1 MVIKKIN
8 KTDQLKT
15 NKNNNSELLTYMGL
29 NMFYYVSKIIW
40 FFIQPS
46 GFLIFL
52 SGIGMILLWTRWAR
66 TGRAAVT
73 FGAVGLLIIALTPI
87 GYLLLLPLEERFPR
101 VDLRQLGGP
110 PTGIIVLG
118 GVSNSTIS
126 RDRNTFALNDRAER
140 LTAAV
145 ELANR
150 YPDAKIVFSG
160 GSGSILVDA
169 GEPEAI
175 SAGKFLVSMGVNE
188 NRIIL
193 EDRSRNTIENAQFSK
208 DLLNPKPGERWLI
221 ITSAFHMPRSMGC
234 FRSVGFEVYPWTV
247 DYNTHGITDITK
259 LPRLVSKGMLRT
271 DIAVREWI
279 GLVAYYATGKIP
291 TLFPK

>member
-1 MVIKKIN
+1 
-8 KTDQLKT
+8 
-15 NKNNNSELLTYMGL
+15 
-29 NMFYYVSKIIW
+29 MFYYVSKIIW

-52 SGIGMILLWTRWAR
+52 GAVGVFLLWSKWAR
-66 TGRAAVT
+66 TGRVVVT
-73 FGAVGLLIIALTPI
+73 VSIVGLMIVALTPI

-101 VDLRQLGGP
+101 TDLSRLGGE
-110 PTGIIVLG
+110 PTGIIILG

-150 YPDAKIVFSG
+150 FPNAKVVFSG

-169 GEPEAI
+169 GEPEAV
-175 SAGKFLVSMGVNE
+175 SVGKFLVAMGIKE
-188 NRIIL
+188 DRIIL
-193 EDRSRNTIENAQFSK
+193 EDRSRNTIENARFSK
-208 DLLNPKPGERWLI
+208 ELLNPKPGERWLI
-221 ITSAFHMPRSMGC
+221 VTSAFHMPRSIGC
-234 FRSVGFEVYPWTV
+234 FRRVGFNVYPWTV

-279 GLVAYYATGKIP
+279 GLVAYWATGKIP
-291 TLFPK
+291 SLFPG